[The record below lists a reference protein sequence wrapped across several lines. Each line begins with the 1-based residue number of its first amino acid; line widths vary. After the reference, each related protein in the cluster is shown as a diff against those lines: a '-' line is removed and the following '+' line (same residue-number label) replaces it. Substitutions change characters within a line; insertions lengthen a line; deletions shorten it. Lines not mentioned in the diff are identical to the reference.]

1 MSTTHATVANGRLVS
16 LRLTSGETTTTVA
29 GAEAATTEGETATT
43 GETTAEV
50 PKDDP
55 SPLQVEPKE
64 LIPGLASFAVLFL
77 LLRYVFYPKVHG
89 AMVART
95 EHVTKTLAESDAIRD
110 GAHQEVAD
118 YKAELATVHEEAA
131 ARIDAA
137 RQTVEAERA
146 DKMAGVNARLA
157 ERRAAAVAA
166 SEAAKASMSDQ
177 VHTAAS
183 DVASQVVHMVLGK
196 VPNADVVKSAV
207 TTAMGASK

>member
-16 LRLTSGETTTTVA
+16 LRLASGETTTTVA
-29 GAEAATTEGETATT
+29 GAEANANGAKATTEVAQ
-43 GETTAEV
+43 
-50 PKDDP
+50 DDP

-64 LIPGLASFAVLFL
+64 LIAGLASFLVMFL

-118 YKAELATVHEEAA
+118 YKADLAKVHEEAA
-131 ARIDAA
+131 GRVDAA

-146 DKMAGVNARLA
+146 EKMAGVNARLA
-157 ERRAAAVAA
+157 ERRAEAVAA
-166 SEAAKASMSDQ
+166 SDAAKASMSGQ

-183 DVASQVVHMVLGK
+183 DVASQVAHLVLGK
-196 VPNADVVKSAV
+196 VPDADVVKNAV
-207 TTAMGASK
+207 TTAMGATK

>member
-29 GAEAATTEGETATT
+29 GAEATTTEANATTEVVKE
-43 GETTAEV
+43 
-50 PKDDP
+50 DP

-64 LIPGLASFAVLFL
+64 LIAGLASFLVMFL

-110 GAHQEVAD
+110 GAHKEVAD
-118 YKAELATVHEEAA
+118 YKADLAKVHEEAA

-146 DKMAGVNARLA
+146 DKMAGVNSRLA

-166 SEAAKASMSDQ
+166 ADAAKASMSDQ
-177 VHTAAS
+177 VHNAAS
-183 DVASQVVHMVLGK
+183 DVASQVAHLVLGK
-196 VPNADVVKSAV
+196 VPNADVVKTAV
-207 TTAMGASK
+207 TTAMGAAK

>member
-29 GAEAATTEGETATT
+29 GAEATANGAKATTE
-43 GETTAEV
+43 V
-50 PKDDP
+50 VKDDP

-64 LIPGLASFAVLFL
+64 LIAGLASFLVMFL

-95 EHVTKTLAESDAIRD
+95 EHVAKTLAESDAIRD
-110 GAHQEVAD
+110 GAHQEAAD
-118 YKAELATVHEEAA
+118 YKADLAKVHEEAA

-146 DKMAGVNARLA
+146 EKMAGVNARLA
-157 ERRAAAVAA
+157 ERRAEAVAA
-166 SEAAKASMSDQ
+166 SDAAKASMSGQ

-183 DVASQVVHMVLGK
+183 DVASQVAHMVLGK
-196 VPNADVVKSAV
+196 VPDADVVKNAV
-207 TTAMGASK
+207 TTAMGAAK

>member
-29 GAEAATTEGETATT
+29 GAETTTANGTTAAA

-50 PKDDP
+50 KEDP

-64 LIPGLASFAVLFL
+64 LIAGLASFLVMFL

-118 YKAELATVHEEAA
+118 YKADLAKVHEEAA

-146 DKMAGVNARLA
+146 EKMAGVNARLA

-166 SEAAKASMSDQ
+166 SDAAKASMSGQ

-183 DVASQVVHMVLGK
+183 DVASQVAHMVLGK
-196 VPNADVVKSAV
+196 VPNADVVNNAV
-207 TTAMGASK
+207 TAAMGAAK